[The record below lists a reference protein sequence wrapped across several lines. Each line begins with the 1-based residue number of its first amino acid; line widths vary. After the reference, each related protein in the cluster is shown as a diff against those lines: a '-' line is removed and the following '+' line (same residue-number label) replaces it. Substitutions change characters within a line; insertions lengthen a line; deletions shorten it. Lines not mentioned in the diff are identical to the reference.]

1 MNLGRLVIDVP
12 SSHSRLGTKVSWFT
26 ISRGTQMNYV
36 PWFTIS
42 RGTQMN
48 YVPGGLGIM
57 DRQGVQAAW
66 NQGLK

>member
-1 MNLGRLVIDVP
+1 MIVRPWLSTILGRLMIDVP
-12 SSHSRLGTKVSWFT
+12 SSHSRLGTKVSRLT
-26 ISRGTQMNYV
+26 ISQ
-36 PWFTIS
+36 
-42 RGTQMN
+42 GTQMN